1 MQKIIIESEINY
13 SNDRFNLT
21 KLLEVFEVILKYNYG
36 NLKFLLFISITL
48 IFLNVAFADILY
60 RKNSF
65 DLRSFKKYINL
76 YSSI

>member
-36 NLKFLLFISITL
+36 NLKFLLFISITI
-48 IFLNVAFADILY
+48 IFLNFVFADIFY

-65 DLRSFKKYINL
+65 DLKSFKK
-76 YSSI
+76 